1 MKKLIYNE
9 NTKLIDIVECE
20 EIIEIKNEK
29 EKNQGRIERIKKF
42 FGLKIEKRREFLNKN
57 KIFYEVFSYIFVG
70 MMGIIISYVGWQT
83 NIRTAEIYQRQLEIL
98 DNDRKPYFT
107 I

>member
-20 EIIEIKNEK
+20 EIIENKNEK
-29 EKNQGRIERIKKF
+29 EKKQGRLKRIKEF
-42 FGLKIEKRREFLNKN
+42 FKSKIEKRRESLNKN
-57 KIFYEVFSYIFVG
+57 KVFFEVFSYLFV
-70 MMGIIISYVGWQT
+70 GIIISYVGWQT

-98 DNDRKPYFT
+98 VQQILSNWPLY
-107 I
+107 